1 MSETT
6 WCPKCGSNSYRVP
19 GEGDVYLDCGDRLI
33 LECNACGT
41 QYHEP
46 ESPALLETAPM
57 TDDRAEPH
65 EWLRKTD
72 DELVAK
78 ASKIISDM
86 CHGDKWRMCIPVQ
99 PDDSDVVLG
108 TLVRRFNELRAAT
121 VSAGRLREALT
132 FYAEGRNVEEFEYE
146 SDCTRYSRRDTVMR
160 DTDGGDVARAA
171 LGPPADQ
178 STAPTDT
185 ERLDWWFERGMDD
198 SVCEGSVDL
207 WWADEQDGDAVVR
220 VTHGTSVRD
229 VLDKAMRGIYDGSDA
244 ALSAEEG

>member
-121 VSAGRLREALT
+121 VSAGRLREA
-132 FYAEGRNVEEFEYE
+132 AEGLVLRW
-146 SDCTRYSRRDTVMR
+146 
-160 DTDGGDVARAA
+160 DG
-171 LGPPADQ
+171 Q
-178 STAPTDT
+178 
-185 ERLDWWFERGMDD
+185 
-198 SVCEGSVDL
+198 
-207 WWADEQDGDAVVR
+207 
-220 VTHGTSVRD
+220 HGFTPVNSSVRMA
-229 VLDKAMRGIYDGSDA
+229 VEALRA
-244 ALSAEEG
+244 ALSAEEGT